1 MSDKK
6 IIYRLELAVE
16 KIDQVFEVCKPKGV
30 AAALED
36 ELLTKPAIMKHIDVV
51 YQQFKKLEEAQEY
64 HILDKFKNKDIKG
77 IRDIRNWSSH
87 DYDNIQNEIIED
99 VIRTDLPNLKENLQK
114 VIKETKQ
121 ELCEDLQKKIDR
133 FVKKQNILTPQAKS
147 DLGADIQKGYNDL
160 RKNGL
165 ELDKSYADKLKGI
178 IKSNSNE
185 NVK

>member
-1 MSDKK
+1 MSDKV
-6 IIYRLELAVE
+6 IYRLELAITR
-16 KIDQVFEVCKPKGV
+16 IDQIFEICKPRGV
-30 AAALED
+30 TTALED
-36 ELLTKPAIMKHIDVV
+36 ELLAKPAIMKHIDVV
-51 YQQFKKLEEAQEY
+51 SEQFKKLEKAREY
-64 HILDKFKNKDIKG
+64 HILDKFNKEDLKG
-77 IRDIRNWSSH
+77 IRDVRNWSSH

-99 VIRTDLPNLKENLQK
+99 VIRTNLPSLKENLQK

-121 ELCEDLQKKIDR
+121 ELYGDLQKKIDR
-133 FVKKQNILTPQAKS
+133 FVKKQDILIPQAKS
-147 DLGADIQKGYNDL
+147 DLRADIQKDYDKL

>member
-1 MSDKK
+1 MSDRK

-16 KIDQVFEVCKPKGV
+16 KIDQVFEICKPKGV
-30 AAALED
+30 TAALED
-36 ELLTKPAIMKHIDVV
+36 ELLAKPAIMKHIDVV

-64 HILDKFKNKDIKG
+64 HILDKFKKEDIKG

-87 DYDNIQNEIIED
+87 NYDNIQNEIIE
-99 VIRTDLPNLKENLQK
+99 
-114 VIKETKQ
+114 ETKQ

-133 FVKKQNILTPQAKS
+133 FIKKQNILTPQAKS

-178 IKSNSNE
+178 IKIKSNSNE
-185 NVK
+185 NIK

>member
-1 MSDKK
+1 
-6 IIYRLELAVE
+6 
-16 KIDQVFEVCKPKGV
+16 
-30 AAALED
+30 
-36 ELLTKPAIMKHIDVV
+36 MKHIDVV

-64 HILDKFKNKDIKG
+64 HVLDKFKKEDLKG

-99 VIRTDLPNLKENLQK
+99 VIRTDLPSLKENLQK

-133 FVKKQNILTPQAKS
+133 FVKKQDILTPQAKS
-147 DLGADIQKGYNDL
+147 DLRMDIQKNYDDL

-165 ELDKSYADKLKGI
+165 ELDKSYTDKLKGI
-178 IKSNSNE
+178 VKSNT
-185 NVK
+185 VCLCRV